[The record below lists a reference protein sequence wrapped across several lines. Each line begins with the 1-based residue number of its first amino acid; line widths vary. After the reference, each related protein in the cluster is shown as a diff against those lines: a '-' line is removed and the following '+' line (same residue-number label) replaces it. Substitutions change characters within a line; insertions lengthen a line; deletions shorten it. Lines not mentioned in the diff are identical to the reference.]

1 MNCMFVMFGFIK
13 LDFAL
18 TINRTMFQNCR
29 FILLS
34 VDWIYVSASE
44 RHHNQAIVSG
54 VRIQTTHTL
63 SAL

>member
-1 MNCMFVMFGFIK
+1 MNCMFFMFGFIK

-18 TINRTMFQNCR
+18 TISRTIFQNCR

-44 RHHNQAIVSG
+44 RHHNPTIVSG
-54 VRIQTTHTL
+54 VRFQTTDTL